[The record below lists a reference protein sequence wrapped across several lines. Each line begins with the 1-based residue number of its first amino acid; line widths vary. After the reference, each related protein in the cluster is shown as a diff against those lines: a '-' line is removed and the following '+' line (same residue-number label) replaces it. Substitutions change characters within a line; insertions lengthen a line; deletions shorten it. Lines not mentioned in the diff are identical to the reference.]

1 MPYDRI
7 DQLPEHIREELP
19 EPAQEL
25 YLAAYNRALE
35 KARAMHIEASDA
47 ELANIADQAALL
59 KVEEEYQRDE
69 RGHWHKDPIG
79 KNMDESKIP
88 VTSNSSAPEAPSR
101 R

>member
-35 KARAMHIEASDA
+35 KARAIRPLRSFERLELVRWEALGVQGPAARLPGEGKQKQSA
-47 ELANIADQAALL
+47 PAPLRTSAAL
-59 KVEEEYQRDE
+59 
-69 RGHWHKDPIG
+69 
-79 KNMDESKIP
+79 
-88 VTSNSSAPEAPSR
+88 
-101 R
+101 

>member
-59 KVEEEYQRDE
+59 KVEEEYQQGNRIKFAKE
-69 RGHWHKDPIG
+69 ICY
-79 KNMDESKIP
+79 I
-88 VTSNSSAPEAPSR
+88 R
-101 R
+101 RLSL